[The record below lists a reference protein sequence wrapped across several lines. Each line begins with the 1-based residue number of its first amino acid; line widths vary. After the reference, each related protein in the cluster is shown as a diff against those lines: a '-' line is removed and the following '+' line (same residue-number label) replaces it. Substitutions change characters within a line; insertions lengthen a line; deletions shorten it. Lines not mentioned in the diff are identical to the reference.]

1 MTSALQEGRLTRSHS
16 KAFDMPASTP
26 IRIGYCLS
34 LTGPVADNARSARV
48 AHEIWQEDV
57 NQKGGLLGRPVELIC
72 RDDFS
77 EASNVPELY
86 RQLMDEEKV
95 DLVIGGYGTNTVAPA
110 LPAVIARRRFF
121 VGLQGLGV
129 NDAFSYPG
137 YFAMIPTG
145 PDPNPAL
152 TEGFFALAAQQV
164 PRPTTVALISA
175 DALFAKN
182 PITGAKANAEKYG
195 FKVVHESTYPLATG
209 DFATIIEEV
218 ARSNCDLLFICSYL
232 NDSIG
237 LIRAIHASSFRPKMV
252 GASMIGPQ
260 SAAARAVLGPL
271 LNGFVNYEYWAPV
284 PSMMFAGASA
294 FLDAYQARAIT
305 RNVDLLGHYTPLLA
319 YAQMQVL
326 AQAVEATAGTN
337 DASLCAY
344 ARKATFDTVMGPVRF
359 GSNGEWAEPRVLQV
373 QFQGIQGHDLAQFQQ
388 GLRQVVVW
396 PPELTSGQFRYPFA
410 DAVSP

>member
-1 MTSALQEGRLTRSHS
+1 
-16 KAFDMPASTP
+16 MPNPTP
-26 IRIGYCLS
+26 IRIGYSLS
-34 LTGPVADNARSARV
+34 LTGPVAANARSARV
-48 AHEIWQEDV
+48 AHEIWQDDV
-57 NQKGGLLGRPVELIC
+57 NQQGGLLGRPVEMIC

-77 EASNVPELY
+77 AAANVPELY
-86 RQLMDEEKV
+86 RQLMDDEKV

-110 LPAVIARRRFF
+110 LPAVIERGRFF

-129 NDAFSYPG
+129 NDALSYPG

-152 TEGFFALAAQQV
+152 TEGFFALAAQQL
-164 PRPTTVALISA
+164 PRPTTVALMSA

-182 PITGAKANAEKYG
+182 PIIGAKANAEKYG

-209 DFATIIEEV
+209 DFSAIIDEV
-218 ARSNCDLLFICSYL
+218 AQSNCDLLFICSYL
-232 NDSIG
+232 DDSIG
-237 LIRAIHASSFRPKMV
+237 LVRAIHAHCFRPKMV

-260 SAAARAVLGPL
+260 SAAARAALGPL

-305 RNVDLLGHYTPLLA
+305 SKVDLLGHYTPLLA

-326 AQAVEATAGTN
+326 AQAVQATAGTD
-337 DASLCAY
+337 DARLSAY
-344 ARKATFDTVMGPVRF
+344 AREATFDTVMGPIHF
-359 GSNGEWAEPRVLQV
+359 GRNGEWAVPRVLQV

-396 PPELTSGQFRYPFA
+396 PPELASGQLSYPFA
-410 DAVSP
+410 DAVSPIAIEGVL

>member
-1 MTSALQEGRLTRSHS
+1 
-16 KAFDMPASTP
+16 MPSSTP

-57 NQKGGLLGRPVELIC
+57 NQKGGLLGRSVELIC
-72 RDDFS
+72 RDDLS
-77 EASNVPELY
+77 EARNVPGLY

-110 LPAVIARRRFF
+110 LPAVIERGRFF

-129 NDAFSYPG
+129 NDALSYPG

-152 TEGFFALAAQQV
+152 TEGFFALGAEQL

-182 PITGAKANAEKYG
+182 PILGAKANAEKYG
-195 FKVVHESTYPLATG
+195 FRVVHESTYPLTTG
-209 DFATIIEEV
+209 DFSTIIDDV

-232 NDSIG
+232 HDSIG

-284 PSMMFAGASA
+284 PSMMFEGASA
-294 FLDAYQARAIT
+294 FLDTYQARAIT
-305 RNVDLLGHYTPLLA
+305 RNVDRLGHYTPLLA

-337 DASLCAY
+337 DARLTAY
-344 ARKATFDTVMGPVRF
+344 AREATFDTVMGPIRF
-359 GSNGEWAEPRVLQV
+359 GSNGEWAQPRVLQV

-396 PPELTSGQFRYPFA
+396 PPALASGQLRYPFA
-410 DAVSP
+410 DAVGPS